1 MQNDDISRLL
11 HAVRMIDLS
20 AVIPVIEQGL
30 EIQKMHYAATRS
42 DESLRSIKE
51 TQMLLSFFY
60 IRRIK
65 P

>member
-11 HAVRMIDLS
+11 QAVQLIDLS

-30 EIQKMHYAATRS
+30 EIQRMHYEATRS
-42 DESLRSIKE
+42 DESLRAIKE

-60 IRRIK
+60 IRRVN